1 MTMDHDP
8 LTIVA
13 FGDSI
18 TLAGRQPEDRR
29 WPEIVRRS
37 LADRLSDREIRV
49 INAGGGGN
57 TSREGLQR
65 IDQDVCSHAPDI
77 VTVQFG
83 GNDATP
89 EPERHVSPG
98 EFRDNLAQI
107 HARVSH
113 GSACRTALL
122 TFPPLIDEW
131 HAWNGHE
138 FFSHDGGINAYIH
151 RYRNAVLDYAAAHSL
166 PVADIHGLLQ
176 SAIDRD
182 GPEPYIL
189 PDGVHLTEQANGLVA
204 ERVTEAILE
213 MEGVG

>member
-1 MTMDHDP
+1 VKTDP

-18 TLAGRQPEDRR
+18 TLASRQPEDRR
-29 WPEIVRRS
+29 WPEIVRRR
-37 LADRLSDREIRV
+37 LAGRMPDREIRM

-65 IDQDVCSHAPDI
+65 IEQDVCSHEPDI

-89 EPERHVSPG
+89 EPERHISLK

-107 HARVSH
+107 HTRVSE
-113 GSACRTALL
+113 GSPCKTVLL

-151 RYRNAVLDYAAAHSL
+151 RYRNAVLDYAAARSL
-166 PVADIHGLLQ
+166 AVADLYNLLQ
-176 SAIDRD
+176 KAINRD
-182 GPEPYIL
+182 GPEAYVL
-189 PDGVHLTEQANGLVA
+189 PDGVHLTELSNQLVA
-204 ERVTEAILE
+204 ERVSEVLLE
-213 MEGVG
+213 MEDC